1 VPEAIR
7 VRAVAV
13 ALRGAEVLVVRR
25 HRDDRSY
32 AVLPGGGVEAGETPQ
47 QACVRE
53 LREETGLTGV
63 PEQLLPVGVDR
74 DAPAVYFRV
83 RVDDG
88 DGDGDGT
95 PAMPPDSPEAQR
107 ATARNRYEPAWVPVA
122 DLGRIGL
129 VPDRARRAVELALE
143 GLSGGRRPGSPRSTA
158 RPRR

>member
-1 VPEAIR
+1 MPETIR
-7 VRAVAV
+7 IRAVAV
-13 ALRGAEVLVVRR
+13 ALRGADVLVVRR

-53 LREETGLTGV
+53 LHEETGLTGV

-88 DGDGDGT
+88 T
-95 PAMPPDSPEAQR
+95 PAMPADSPEAQR
-107 ATARNRYEPAWVPVA
+107 VTDRNRYEPAWVPVA
-122 DLGRIGL
+122 DLDRIGL
-129 VPDRARRAVELALE
+129 VPDRARRAVGLAVE
-143 GLSGGRRPGSPRSTA
+143 GLSGGRPPGSPRPTA
-158 RPRR
+158 RPQR

>member
-1 VPEAIR
+1 MPEAIR

-13 ALRGAEVLVVRR
+13 LLRGTEVLVVRR
-25 HRDDRSY
+25 HRDGRAY

-83 RVDDG
+83 RVDG
-88 DGDGDGT
+88 GT
-95 PAMPPDSPEAQR
+95 PGLPTDSPEAQR
-107 ATARNRYEPAWVPVA
+107 ATERNRYEPAWVPVA
-122 DLGRIGL
+122 DLDRIGL
-129 VPDRARRAVELALE
+129 VPERARTAVDLARSGPTTRSGPTNGRAV
-143 GLSGGRRPGSPRSTA
+143 S
-158 RPRR
+158 